1 MVRLQGREAKDAAK
15 AGHTQGQTAS
25 QQEEIVYKACCESIV
40 LRPDMIFTDKVLR
53 CTSCGVEF
61 VFRVEQQRALAAQ
74 GESEDPL
81 LCPDCEARQEE
92 DRTSPATL
100 ADHVTTLSGHVK
112 WFSIRRGYGFITRD
126 DGGGD
131 VFVHHSGIQ
140 GEDFKALF
148 EGQRVSFEVFEEPRG
163 PKAINV
169 VPQEDT

>member
-1 MVRLQGREAKDAAK
+1 MVSRL
-15 AGHTQGQTAS
+15 
-25 QQEEIVYKACCESIV
+25 I
-40 LRPDMIFTDKVLR
+40 MIFTDRVLT
-53 CTSCGVEF
+53 CTSCGAEF

-74 GESEDPL
+74 GASEDPV
-81 LCPDCEARQEE
+81 LCPDCEATHGE
-92 DRTSPATL
+92 DHTP
-100 ADHVTTLSGHVK
+100 VTTLTGHVK

-148 EGQRVSFEVFEEPRG
+148 EGQRVHFDIIEEPRG

>member
-15 AGHTQGQTAS
+15 AGHTQGQAAP
-25 QQEEIVYKACCESIV
+25 QQEEIACKACRDFIA
-40 LRPDMIFTDKVLR
+40 LRPEMIFTDKVLR
-53 CTSCGVEF
+53 CTSCGAEF

-81 LCPDCEARQEE
+81 LCPECEARQGE
-92 DRTSPATL
+92 DSTSPGSV
-100 ADHVTTLSGHVK
+100 ADSATTLTGHVK

-131 VFVHHSGIQ
+131 VFVHHSGIE

-148 EGQRVSFEVFEEPRG
+148 EGQRVTFDIFEEPRG